1 MHLQRAFALDRGERW
16 ALRVRPSPHVKN
28 DGMRLRGAC
37 LLAALACLICFCGRG
52 FAAPVR
58 ASHLT
63 VELVTEATSI
73 APNHD
78 FLAGLHFVLDPGW
91 HIYWINAGD
100 AGEPPRVDWHLP
112 AGITAGDLQFPAP
125 ERLPLGPLMDFGYQ
139 HEVLLPIP
147 MRADAS
153 LHPGTNA
160 VLRGQLHF
168 LVCSNVCIPGKA
180 EIEQSC
186 SGHRS
191 AWRKQSR
198 HGAAFPCCGAG
209 IAASIACGHVCT
221 GTANQ
226 DGFCHSRNGEERGEC
241 EFYPFDQNVIANAAP
256 QGFEPTGEWLAHHR
270 GEGERSATGS
280 GDIAWTPEISR
291 WCVVSI
297 HIAHHDRIPSDTW
310 CP

>member
-1 MHLQRAFALDRGERW
+1 MAVERASEFAGEERM
-16 ALRVRPSPHVKN
+16 
-28 DGMRLRGAC
+28 GCAC
-37 LLAALACLICFCGRG
+37 VVHALLAALACLLFFCGRG

-63 VELVTEATSI
+63 VELVTETTSI

-180 EIEQSC
+180 EIEQSVPVT
-186 SGHRS
+186 
-191 AWRKQSR
+191 AQP
-198 HGAAFPCCGAG
+198 GANNPATEPLF
-209 IAASIACGHVCT
+209 IAAERALPRALPAGMSVQVQQTKTAFVIRVT
-221 GTANQ
+221 GKSAA
-226 DGFCHSRNGEERGEC
+226 SA

-256 QGFEPTGEWLAHHR
+256 QGFETTENGVAHHR
-270 GEGERSATGS
+270 GEGERSAAGS

-291 WCVVSI
+291 WYVVSI
-297 HIAHHDRIPSDTW
+297 HIAHHRRIRHGYVS